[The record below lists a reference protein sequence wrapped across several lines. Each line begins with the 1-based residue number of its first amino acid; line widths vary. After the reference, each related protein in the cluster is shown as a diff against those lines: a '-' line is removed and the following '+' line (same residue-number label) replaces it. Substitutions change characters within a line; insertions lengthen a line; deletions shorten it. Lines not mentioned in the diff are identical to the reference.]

1 MRVSVIIPSLN
12 SPILDEVLA
21 AVLAQDEAEYID
33 EILIV
38 GQDAPGLSAGVERAR
53 LIDPGHRLNPP
64 AARNLGIRHSAAPLL
79 LFLDA
84 DCIPQPGWLRAHR
97 AAHAA
102 HQPVVGG
109 GVLPRGENYW
119 SLAYNLGM
127 FHEYLTTQPDGRR
140 DILPTLNLSVERRV
154 IDEAGWLD
162 ETLPRAEDLEW
173 SARLRAAG
181 VPLHFCAAAAV
192 VHRHRRLNAR
202 AVWDDCAGSGYFSR
216 QVRLRYPQQLKAP
229 GLLERPR
236 LVRLLSPAIAAWAT
250 LRAVAHQPVLLGRY
264 PAHLPAIY
272 MTKLA
277 WAWGAGAPA

>member
-21 AVLAQDEAEYID
+21 AVLAQDEAAFVD
-33 EILIV
+33 EILVV
-38 GQDAPGLSAGVERAR
+38 GQDAPGLSAGLERTR
-53 LIDPGHRLNPP
+53 LLDPGHRLNPP
-64 AARNLGIRHSAAPLL
+64 AARNLGIRQSTAPLII
-79 LFLDA
+79 FLDA

-97 AAHAA
+97 TAHAA
-102 HQPVVGG
+102 RHPVVGG
-109 GVLPRGENYW
+109 GVLPSGENYW

-173 SARLRAAG
+173 SARLRASG
-181 VPLHFCAAAAV
+181 VSLYFCPDAAV
-192 VHRHRRLNAR
+192 MHRHRRLNAR
-202 AVWDDCAGSGYFSR
+202 AVWTDCAGSGYFSR
-216 QVRLRYPQQLKAP
+216 MVRRQYPQLLKAP
-229 GLLERPR
+229 NLLARPR
-236 LVRLLSPAIAAWAT
+236 LLRLLSPAIAAWAT
-250 LRAVAHQPVLLGRY
+250 ARALVRQPVLLWRY

-272 MTKLA
+272 LTKLA